1 MKFNG
6 KIAKKDEKMK
16 TVIKQ
21 DQIVFYMLDGL
32 GGIAI
37 CACWFIIMV
46 IFDRDSTHE
55 LNLST
60 PVFACY
66 RDLKDPYFVI
76 GVYQID
82 FPSIAAVL

>member
-32 GGIAI
+32 DSMAI
-37 CACWFIIMV
+37 CAWRFIIMV
-46 IFDRDSTHE
+46 IFEKYSSHK
-55 LNLST
+55 LNLPT
-60 PVFACY
+60 QPLY
-66 RDLKDPYFVI
+66 
-76 GVYQID
+76 
-82 FPSIAAVL
+82 VLHYCMLLRF

>member
-32 GGIAI
+32 DSMAI
-37 CACWFIIMV
+37 CAWRFIIMV
-46 IFDRDSTHE
+46 IFEKYSSHK
-55 LNLST
+55 LNLPTPT
-60 PVFACY
+60 PVCIA
-66 RDLKDPYFVI
+66 LLHVI
-76 GVYQID
+76 EILR
-82 FPSIAAVL
+82 IHIL

>member
-32 GGIAI
+32 DSMAMAI
-37 CACWFIIMV
+37 YH
-46 IFDRDSTHE
+46 RDH
-55 LNLST
+55 
-60 PVFACY
+60 
-66 RDLKDPYFVI
+66 I
-76 GVYQID
+76 W
-82 FPSIAAVL
+82 